1 MLANTTGAASLV
13 VRAEIGTSVAL
24 FLVSALTTRLAAP

>member
-1 MLANTTGAASLV
+1 MLANITGAASLV

-24 FLVSALTTRLAAP
+24 VLVPAATSSKPLS